1 MDFSLQYLPQT
12 AFGLFLIFSRIGPLV
27 MMLPAIGEHSV
38 PMQSRLAFA
47 VLLTI
52 CLYPVVIGKVPEV
65 PTSLF
70 GLLSLS
76 LKEAIIGFAFGS
88 LIKLIASGLQVAGNV
103 ISFQSG
109 LSFAQT
115 ADPMTGLSDTVFS
128 SFLMMLGTLMVLMLD
143 LHHLLIGAMYDSYM
157 MFPPGEAFSIAPFS
171 QGALKIVAGAFK
183 IGIQMSMPFIVFG
196 LVFFLGLGILS
207 RLIPQIQVFFIAMP
221 ANIFLGLIL
230 FAVLLSAMMSWY
242 LNYYEATVIDL
253 MR

>member
-1 MDFSLQYLPQT
+1 MTFSLQYIPVT
-12 AFGLFLIFSRIGPLV
+12 AFTLFMIFARIGPLV
-27 MMLPAIGEHSV
+27 MMLPGIGEHSV
-38 PMQSRLAFA
+38 PMRSRLAFA
-47 VLLTI
+47 VMLSV
-52 CLYPVVIGKVPEV
+52 CMYPLVVSILPPM

-70 GLLSLS
+70 GLVTLS

-88 LIKLIASGLQVAGNV
+88 LVKLISSGLQVAGNV

-115 ADPMTGLSDTVFS
+115 ADPMSGRQDSVFS
-128 SFLMMLGTLMVLMLD
+128 SFLMMLGTVMILVLD

-157 MFPPGEAFSIAPFS
+157 LFPPTQAIEVAPFS
-171 QGALKIVAGAFK
+171 DAALKVVSAAFK
-183 IGIQMSMPFIVFG
+183 IGVQISTPFIVFG

-221 ANIFLGLIL
+221 ANIYIGIIL
-230 FAVLLSAMMSWY
+230 FALLLGAMMNWY
-242 LNYYEATVIDL
+242 FSYYQLAIQNL

>member
-1 MDFSLQYLPQT
+1 MEISLQYLPQT
-12 AFGLFLIFSRIGPLV
+12 VFGLFLIFSRIGPLV

-38 PMQSRLAFA
+38 PMRSRLAFA
-47 VLLTI
+47 LLLTV
-52 CLYPVVIGKVPEV
+52 CMYPVVIGKIPEV

-70 GLLSLS
+70 SLVTLS
-76 LKEAIIGFAFGS
+76 LKEALIGFALGG
-88 LIKLIASGLQVAGNV
+88 LVKLISSGLQVAGNV

-115 ADPMTGLSDTVFS
+115 ADPMSGLTDTVFS
-128 SFLMMLGTLMVLMLD
+128 SFLMVLGTVMILVLD

-157 MFPPGEAFSIAPFS
+157 MFPPGEAVAVGPFS
-171 QGALKIVAGAFK
+171 SGALKIVAGAFK
-183 IGIQMSMPFIVFG
+183 IGVQIATPFIVFG

-221 ANIFLGLIL
+221 ANIYLGLVL
-230 FAVLLSAMMSWY
+230 FAVLLGAMMSWY
-242 LNYYEATVIDL
+242 MNYYEAAIIDL

>member
-171 QGALKIVAGAFK
+171 QGALKIVAGRLKSAFK
-183 IGIQMSMPFIVFG
+183 CPCRLLCLVWCFFLVLAFSLG
-196 LVFFLGLGILS
+196 LFRKFRCFSLRCRPIFFLGS
-207 RLIPQIQVFFIAMP
+207 S
-221 ANIFLGLIL
+221 FLLCC
-230 FAVLLSAMMSWY
+230 FQ
-242 LNYYEATVIDL
+242 
-253 MR
+253 R